1 MIFTEAYSP
10 KRRTLQLRDDRLR
23 RYTWGAIGG
32 AAISVV
38 GGAISSNQAKK
49 RAGNVVAVDPVNL
62 QDEQMAAIKG
72 NAAAAGSIEDLLAR
86 ANSFTQGQA
95 LSLTEQA
102 MPGYGQLTSSLTNR
116 AQQMA
121 DNPYDVPKEVED
133 NLARIAA
140 ERGISAGTRGQ
151 FNDFSLIRDFGLNSL
166 DYGQRNIQGAQ
177 SITNLLSS
185 IAPKVNPMSPLAFYV
200 TPGSQAAN
208 AQMNNQN
215 AQAVAQ
221 GGINAKNAAANAG
234 SADLWSSLS
243 KLAGTG
249 IEAYGKSQSKPKDNF
264 GPNVGSGGDSSLS
277 AFYAN
282 YP

>member
-1 MIFTEAYSP
+1 MSWA
-10 KRRTLQLRDDRLR
+10 
-23 RYTWGAIGG
+23 AIGG

-62 QDEQMAAIKG
+62 QDEQMKAIQG

-102 MPGYGQLTSSLTNR
+102 MPGYGALTQSLTQR
-116 AQQMA
+116 AQTMA

-151 FNDFSLIRDFGLNSL
+151 FNDFSLLRDFGINSL
-166 DYGQRNIQGAQ
+166 EYGRSNIQGAQ

-200 TPGSQAAN
+200 TPGAQAAN

-215 AQAVAQ
+215 KQAVAQ
-221 GGINAKNAAANAG
+221 GAINAQNAAANAG
-234 SADLWSSLS
+234 SADLWSNLS
-243 KLAGTG
+243 RLAGVGLETYGNRPAKTG
-249 IEAYGKSQSKPKDNF
+249 V
-264 GPNVGSGGDSSLS
+264 GPGGDPGYSGL
-277 AFYAN
+277 AGMGGGFGWAG
-282 YP
+282 

>member
-1 MIFTEAYSP
+1 MSWA
-10 KRRTLQLRDDRLR
+10 
-23 RYTWGAIGG
+23 AIGG

-62 QDEQMAAIKG
+62 QDEQMKAIQG
-72 NAAAAGSIEDLLAR
+72 NAAAAGSIEELLAR

-102 MPGYGQLTSSLTNR
+102 MPGYGALTQSLTNR
-116 AQQMA
+116 AQSMA

-151 FNDFSLIRDFGLNSL
+151 FNDFSLLRDFGINSL
-166 DYGQRNIQGAQ
+166 QYGQSNIQGAQ

-200 TPGSQAAN
+200 TPGAQAAN

-215 AQAVAQ
+215 AQAVGQ
-221 GGINAKNAAANAG
+221 GRINAQNAAANQG
-234 SADLWSSLS
+234 STDLWSNLS
-243 KLAGTG
+243 QLAGAGLAAYTG
-249 IEAYGKSQSKPKDNF
+249 RTKQPTVDAA
-264 GPNVGSGGDSSLS
+264 GSMGWAG
-277 AFYAN
+277 Y
-282 YP
+282 